1 MIITLLFL
9 FICIIH
15 ICMQRTSS
23 PSAAMFSLNKSVFFF
38 FFFLMNGNF
47 YFILILEIILVL
59 GFVNENLKI
68 IVFVYFLNDRTYQF
82 YYRYTICS
90 NISVGQLTSRIKA
103 ASLLESGIY
112 WNQFLHDKAF
122 IIDGFLSVIIY

>member
-23 PSAAMFSLNKSVFFF
+23 PSAAMFSLNKSVF

-112 WNQFLHDKAF
+112 
-122 IIDGFLSVIIY
+122 